1 MSGLPEPDYLEEDDP
16 LAAHVGQV
24 REQKVRAPLGA
35 QAGAETFVV
44 LPVQVDHGVAY
55 DELAGD
61 LLYLLAGFGGKTLE
75 EVVGVDLPVPVTHPR
90 RPGGRPGRSRRLPR

>member
-1 MSGLPEPDYLEEDDP
+1 MLLCDTGVLLAAAKRAARPGMPGPSGVDDQLCKPDHLEEDNP
-16 LAAHVGQV
+16 FAAHVGQV

-44 LPVQVDHGVAY
+44 LPVQVDHGVAH

-61 LLYLLAGFGGKTLE
+61 LLYLLAGFDGKAL
-75 EVVGVDLPVPVTHPR
+75 
-90 RPGGRPGRSRRLPR
+90 